1 MNIENDPRLTAYAL
15 GELVE
20 SERLIFEQDLANAGG
35 ASAVLGE
42 IRDFAEHIR
51 EAFAGEPVYA
61 MRDDQR
67 AVLLAE
73 AEAVAVV
80 PLAEGVDI
88 EHSDRILPWV
98 TQPVISEVDKRK
110 IAEALKPSPWRRLAP
125 LVGSLGVAAG
135 VIWVAGIVLMQER
148 GSGGDLNG
156 SPGEVAGA
164 DEDLPPITIEQIDYD
179 KGDEW
184 IRRRFA
190 EARSG
195 GSYPYRYGVPIAAAQ
210 AQPRQDDLYDPAIE
224 GQRVSEFPVSIG
236 RQSYENLRVLMLA
249 GVLPPAGR
257 ISIGQ
262 VLNAFDYGYPSPQE
276 GEAFSVETELVDCPW
291 DPSRQ
296 LLQIGVTAAA
306 ADGEVVAEEVQ
317 MAVEFNPEKIA
328 GYRLI
333 GERPATEIASSVAS
347 ETADVTGGQSVT
359 ALYEVIPHEE
369 SPDAEGEMMTVRV
382 DYKSDGE
389 SGAKSQETS
398 VAESGD
404 TPWRE
409 ASDDLRFAASVAGY
423 GMLLGGEKGK
433 PMATYDLVL
442 ELARDAI
449 GEDPEGKRKEFVE
462 WVEKT
467 IALEKSKGGGE

>member
-35 ASAVLGE
+35 AAVVLGE
-42 IRDFAEHIR
+42 IRDFAAHIR

-67 AVLLAE
+67 ALLLAE

-125 LVGSLGVAAG
+125 LLGSLGVAAG
-135 VIWVAGIVLMQER
+135 VIWLAGIVLMQEP
-148 GSGGDLNG
+148 GKSGESSGR
-156 SPGEVAGA
+156 PGEVAGA
-164 DEDLPPITIEQIDYD
+164 DEDLPPITIEQIDFD

-195 GSYPYRYGVPIAAAQ
+195 GGYPYRYGAPIAASQ
-210 AQPRQDDLYDPAIE
+210 IQPRKDDLFDPSIE
-224 GQRVSEFPVSIG
+224 GQRVSEFPVNIG

-257 ISIGQ
+257 ISVGQ
-262 VLNAFDYGYPSPQE
+262 VLNAFEYGYPSPQE
-276 GEAFSVETELVDCPW
+276 GETFSVETELADCPW
-291 DPSRQ
+291 DSNRQ
-296 LLQIGVTAAA
+296 LLQIGVTAAET
-306 ADGEVVAEEVQ
+306 DGEVVAEEVQ

-333 GERPATEIASSVAS
+333 GERPATEIASSSAS
-347 ETADVTGGQSVT
+347 ESADVSGGQSVT
-359 ALYEVIPHEE
+359 ALYEVIPQEE
-369 SPDAEGEMMTVRV
+369 SPGVDGEMMTIRV
-382 DYKSDGE
+382 DYKEDGE
-389 SGAKSQETS
+389 LEAKSQETR
-398 VAESGD
+398 VAESAK

-433 PMATYDLVL
+433 STATYDLVL

-462 WVEKT
+462 WIEKT
-467 IALEKSKGGGE
+467 IALKKDKVAGE